1 LPEAKVVDIKNLIS
15 EMHEIKRQRLQLQE
29 REDALKAREIELESS
44 IKTILDDMN
53 EEYESLS
60 EEEFQMLLS
69 DMANASM
76 VNIEVVYALPKKQTI
91 KEIQIPK
98 GATIE
103 DSVKMSGI
111 LDDYPEID
119 ISRQKVG
126 IHGNI
131 KAISDVVH
139 AGDRVEIY
147 RPVTKTD

>member
-1 LPEAKVVDIKNLIS
+1 MDIKNLIS

-98 GATIE
+98 GASIE
-103 DSVKMSGI
+103 DSIKLSGI
-111 LDDYPEID
+111 LDECPEID
-119 ISRQKVG
+119 VSRQKVG
-126 IHGNI
+126 VHGII
-131 KAISDVVH
+131 KTLSEVVH

-147 RPVTKTD
+147 RPVTNAE